1 MENRA
6 VQQLAKRTIA
16 YAREVVR
23 PGMALSVLRR
33 LCEAHMLALGAD
45 GFWYHGIGAFVFA
58 GDETAVSVSGA
69 HYRTSNRRIAADDII
84 TIDLSPEKDGLW
96 GDYAR
101 TIVLEGGAVVEKDA
115 VSNPEW
121 RAGLLA
127 EDRLHAALL
136 ECARPEITF
145 EALHARM
152 NARIAA
158 EGFVNL
164 DFHGNLGHSIV
175 RHPDERVYI
184 EKGNTARLDSVRLFT
199 FEPHISRPGSKYGFK
214 KENIYCFED
223 GRLRAL

>member
-1 MENRA
+1 MENA
-6 VQQLAKRTIA
+6 FVQQLAKQTIA
-16 YAREVVR
+16 YAKRIVR
-23 PGMALSVLRR
+23 PGMALTELRR
-33 LCEAHMLALGAD
+33 LCEARMLALGAD

-58 GDETAVSVSGA
+58 GDETAVSVSGRQ
-69 HYRTSNRRIAADDII
+69 YRTSDRRIGADDII

-101 TIVLEGGAVVEKDA
+101 TIVLEGGAVVEKDT

-127 EDRLHAALL
+127 EARLHAALL
-136 ECARPEITF
+136 ECARPETTF

-175 RHPDERVYI
+175 RRPEDRVYI
-184 EKGNTARLDSVRLFT
+184 ERGNTARLDSVRLFT

-214 KENIYCFED
+214 KEDIYYFED
-223 GRLRAL
+223 GGLKAL